1 MIFLC
6 KVKSVFDDSD
16 EVQVLYFVKVADS
29 FNKCLKSIVSDYRED
44 DPNMKEHLVELKVKA
59 LDLFND
65 EFLVTQEQYDDL
77 NDMY

>member
-6 KVKSVFDDSD
+6 KVKSVFDDAA
-16 EVQVLYFVKVADS
+16 EVQVLHFVKVTES
-29 FNKCLKSIVSDYRED
+29 FSKCLESIASDYDEGN
-44 DPNMKEHLVELKVKA
+44 PNMTEHLIELKVKA
-59 LDLFND
+59 LDLYND